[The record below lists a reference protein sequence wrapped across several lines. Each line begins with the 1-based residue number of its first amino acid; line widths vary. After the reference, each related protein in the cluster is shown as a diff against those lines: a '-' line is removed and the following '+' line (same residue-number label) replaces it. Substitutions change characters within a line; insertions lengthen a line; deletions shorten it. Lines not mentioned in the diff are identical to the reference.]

1 MKHKT
6 IKNYSLMLLILI
18 GFGVT
23 QVNAQNQKVWTGTTK
38 LFGVNATTNPTS
50 SITWNL
56 GLGTSSTSSKTDS
69 TVSSRAI
76 FTRVNWS
83 NPTAAMIVDTVKVS
97 ETVSGCPSVIV
108 SKLVEVYPLPIC
120 SIGSTQ
126 TLCAGVAPAT
136 FTLNITNY
144 AAITGIKDFTITY
157 EVRAGSTTGT
167 ALGGTS
173 TGSTTLTTTS
183 TSINP
188 STWPTMTAGTTYYF
202 VITSFGSTITASSTN
217 PAPGNISITG
227 SGATAYAV
235 LPTNNTFVNS
245 TVVTAPTIIAY

>member
-1 MKHKT
+1 MTHKT
-6 IKNYSLMLLILI
+6 FKNYLFMLLILL
-18 GFGVT
+18 GFGFT
-23 QVNAQNQKVWTGTTK
+23 QVNAQNQKVWTETSK
-38 LFGVNATTNPTS
+38 LFGVNATTNPGSTV
-50 SITWNL
+50 TWNL
-56 GLGTSSTSSKTDS
+56 GLGTGSTTSKTDS
-69 TVSSRAI
+69 TVSARSI

-126 TLCAGVAPAT
+126 TLCYGVAPNS
-136 FTLNITNY
+136 FSLNITNY
-144 AAITGIKDFTITY
+144 TAITGIKDFPITY

-173 TGSTTLTTTS
+173 TGSTTLAAAS

-188 STWPTMTAGTTYYF
+188 STWPTMVAGTTYYF
-202 VITSFGSTITASSTN
+202 VITSFGSSITATGTN
-217 PAPGNISITG
+217 PAPGNISLTG

-235 LPTNNTFVNS
+235 LPTNNTFVISN
-245 TVVTAPTIIAY
+245 VVNAPSITAY